1 MCNLHMRHTPDF
13 RSMGVLLGV
22 VVHAYN
28 QTTAGAVAI
37 AVAVAVAVAA
47 AITIA
52 FDITLVRWWFHGGSR
67 RQGEVLIRTLYGAR
81 MIRRHKDRRNNDAKH
96 LPLSGSLRTLWS
108 FIIFTTYSA
117 IRTRLLV
124 YALGALGA
132 LGAQER
138 FMIGLYLY
146 YF

>member
-28 QTTAGAVAI
+28 QTTAGAV

-67 RQGEVLIRTLYGAR
+67 RQGEVLNENYYSVRVTKFGNNGTIKAANWPPILPTKRFIRGFPAETA
-81 MIRRHKDRRNNDAKH
+81 A
-96 LPLSGSLRTLWS
+96 
-108 FIIFTTYSA
+108 
-117 IRTRLLV
+117 
-124 YALGALGA
+124 
-132 LGAQER
+132 
-138 FMIGLYLY
+138 
-146 YF
+146 